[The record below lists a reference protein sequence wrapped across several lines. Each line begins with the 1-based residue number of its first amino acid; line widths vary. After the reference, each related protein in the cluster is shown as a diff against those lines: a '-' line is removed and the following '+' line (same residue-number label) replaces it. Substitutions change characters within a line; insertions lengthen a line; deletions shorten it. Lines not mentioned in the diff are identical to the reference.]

1 MTFLA
6 RLRLTE
12 TPRSTDYAQGLRA
25 AAMTTAVWPV
35 LAALAVPYAVL
46 WGPART
52 FAYLA
57 LAWAVARVT
66 IEWLFAG
73 FSKVPFTC
81 TYQPGKAKLR
91 VLWPKYALVFLL
103 YCAGLPALTEWLL
116 LRPLAYA
123 IAFVVLVLAR
133 EALAWVIQRRL
144 ARDGSLV
151 FEDRAPAYITR
162 LELET

>member
-1 MTFLA
+1 
-6 RLRLTE
+6 
-12 TPRSTDYAQGLRA
+12 
-25 AAMTTAVWPV
+25 V
-35 LAALAVPYAVL
+35 LAGLAVPYAVL

-52 FAYLA
+52 LAYLA

-91 VLWPKYALVFLL
+91 VLWPKYAMVFFL
-103 YCAGLPALTEWLL
+103 YCAALPALTEWLL

-133 EALAWVIQRRL
+133 EALAWEIQRRL
-144 ARDGSLV
+144 ARDGCLL